1 MDLGLKGKVAL
12 VTGGSRGIGRAIAL
26 GLAEEGCNVAI
37 CARGIEGLEEVARSI
52 REKGVGSLAVSADMT
67 REDDIQR
74 FADEATRAFG
84 AVHILVN
91 NVGGGGG
98 GAQPTDEDWQRA
110 LDLNLFA
117 AIRGCRLVV
126 PGMRREEW
134 GRIINIASIWGRE
147 AGGGPTYNTAKASLI
162 SFSKSLALQ
171 LAPHGI
177 TVNSL
182 CPGSI
187 LFPGG
192 GWARR
197 VEADPDGMAQFVRQ
211 NIAGG
216 RFGRLEE
223 VAAVAVF
230 LASQQASWVTGA
242 AINVD
247 GGQSRS
253 NI

>member
-12 VTGGSRGIGRAIAL
+12 ITGGSRGIGRAIAL
-26 GLAEEGCNVAI
+26 GLAEEGCKVAI
-37 CARGIEGLEEVARSI
+37 CARGAEALEEAVRSI
-52 REKGVGSLAVSADMT
+52 RERGADALAVPADIT
-67 REDDIQR
+67 QEEDIQG
-74 FADEATRAFG
+74 FVDKATSAFG

-91 NVGGGGG
+91 NAGGGGG
-98 GAQPTDEDWQRA
+98 GLQPTDEDWRRA
-110 LDLNLFA
+110 LDINLLA
-117 AIRGCRLVV
+117 AIRSSRLVTPV
-126 PGMRREEW
+126 MMQEGW

-147 AGGGPTYNTAKASLI
+147 SGGGPTYNAAKASLI
-162 SFSKSLALQ
+162 SFSKSLAMQ

-197 VEADPDGMAQFVRQ
+197 VEADPEGMAQFVKQ

-223 VAAVAVF
+223 VASVAVF
-230 LASQQASWVTGA
+230 LASEQASWITGA